1 MPLTEAKIEAKIN
14 RFCKKH
20 RIYCRKFKSAS
31 QRGVPDRIYA
41 FNRKI
46 VFVELKR
53 PGNKPTALQLRELRL
68 LTEVGIPATWADSY
82 DKAIEVITKELGPFD
97 VPLLS
102 KYGGKLAETQVQ
114 GRSRE
119 IMEQFEK
126 QAQDMIG

>member
-82 DKAIEVITKELGPFD
+82 DKAIEVITKELGPFYIEYTTTPD
-97 VPLLS
+97 DRFS
-102 KYGGKLAETQVQ
+102 KVLERVLFRRVDNRCCFT
-114 GRSRE
+114 
-119 IMEQFEK
+119 
-126 QAQDMIG
+126 AQDMIG